1 MPKMKTHRGAA
12 KRFKVTPSGKI
23 KRRRAFVNHIL
34 EKKSSKRKRR
44 LQAPTLVSAPDQKRI
59 RRMLGGQNDATR

>member
-12 KRFKVTPSGKI
+12 KRLKVLPSGKV
-23 KRRRAFVNHIL
+23 RRRKAFVNHIL

-44 LQAPTLVSAPDQKRI
+44 LQRPVLVSGADRKRV
-59 RRMLGGQNDATR
+59 RRMLGS